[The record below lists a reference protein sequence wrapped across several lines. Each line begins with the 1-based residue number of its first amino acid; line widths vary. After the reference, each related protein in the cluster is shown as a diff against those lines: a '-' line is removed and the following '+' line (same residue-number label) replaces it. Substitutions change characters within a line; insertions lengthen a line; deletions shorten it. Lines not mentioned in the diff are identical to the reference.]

1 MADPKDSGKDKD
13 SVIIAPDTEGVRKSA
28 GITGVLKGLSKIL
41 VLLVIVGLYK
51 SCVGQNYAK
60 QMTEKQAA
68 VAKAPAGPT
77 EVNEETRV
85 EYYDLTSEFGP
96 NLFLHGKPG
105 EKVRFAAM
113 GAAVEFHGL
122 TDVGEFD
129 IWQWPIGT
137 PGYKEVSVTAFDLR
151 ARIAAKQP
159 ACLVMSD
166 RPVIRVSY
174 TVKVTRPLGT

>member
-1 MADPKDSGKDKD
+1 MADPKDSAKEKD
-13 SVIIAPDTEGVRKSA
+13 SVIIAPEAEGVRKSA
-28 GITGVLKGLSKIL
+28 GVKGFLKGLSKIL
-41 VLLVIVGLYK
+41 ALLIVVALYK

-68 VAKAPAGPT
+68 VAKASGGPM
-77 EVNEETRV
+77 EMNEETRV

-105 EKVRFAAM
+105 DKIRFAAM

-122 TDVGEFD
+122 TDTGEFD
-129 IWQWPIGT
+129 AWQWPIGT
-137 PGYKEVSVTAFDLR
+137 PGYKEFSATAFDLR

-159 ACLVMSD
+159 AGLIVSD
-166 RPVIRVSY
+166 RPMIRVSY